1 MDKRKRIEEHTIVDV
16 LKQYINLKIEY
27 YQLSLAETISLL
39 IGKLTLII
47 FTAVFSLSLFLL
59 FIWLIYNLLMTW
71 IGISWVVT
79 LIEIAM
85 IILFLG
91 LLWIFKDKLII
102 RPVANSIISILLDGD
117 DNKEKINKEEDKQ

>member
-117 DNKEKINKEEDKQ
+117 DNKEKINKKEDKQ